1 MAKIFSYFEAYVCV
15 CDSVDFLLPIYK
27 HMHAPIHL
35 ILKSEIFSF
44 YFVIIKNYRK
54 DNKTSNTE
62 KFKGLEFQCKTSLR
76 KNLKICLA
84 LKNVIL
90 KYVTKHLAFLNF
102 KK

>member
-1 MAKIFSYFEAYVCV
+1 MQ
-15 CDSVDFLLPIYK
+15 
-27 HMHAPIHL
+27 APIHL
-35 ILKSEIFSF
+35 IAQSEIVSF
-44 YFVIIKNYRK
+44 YFVIIKIIENII
-54 DNKTSNTE
+54 KTSNTE

-84 LKNVIL
+84 LKNMIL